1 MRIVIDTNIWVSGLL
16 WRGLPWQLLQLAET
30 GRIEICMTEV
40 MLAELSEVLRYP
52 RLQSRLQ
59 SIGVTSEELITYVS
73 QCATF
78 FESPSI
84 SSSDAPLVATDP
96 DDDIFIHC
104 ALVAKA
110 SYLVSGD
117 HHLLEM
123 QQYADISIV
132 TVHDLFEQVSL

>member
-16 WRGLPWQLLQLAET
+16 WCGLPWQLLQLAET
-30 GRIEICMTEV
+30 GRVEICMTEV
-40 MLAELSEVLRYP
+40 MLEELSEVLRYP

-59 SIGVTSEELITYVS
+59 SVGVTPDELITYVS

-78 FESPSI
+78 FEFSPVSP
-84 SSSDAPLVATDP
+84 SDAPLVATDP

-104 ALVAKA
+104 VLVAKA
-110 SYLVSGD
+110 SYLISGD

-123 QQYADISIV
+123 QHYAGIPIV
-132 TVHDLFEQVSL
+132 TVHDFFAQALL

>member
-16 WRGLPWQLLQLAET
+16 WRGLSWQLLRLAET
-30 GRIEICMTEV
+30 GRVEICMTEA
-40 MLAELSEVLRYP
+40 MLQELYEVLRYP

-59 SIGVTSEELITYVS
+59 SVGVTPDELIDYVS

-78 FESPSI
+78 FEPSPI
-84 SSSDAPLVATDP
+84 SPSDAPLVATDP

-104 ALVAKA
+104 ALVAGA

-123 QQYADISIV
+123 QHYAGIQIV
-132 TVHDLFEQVSL
+132 TVHDFFAQVLL

>member
-1 MRIVIDTNIWVSGLL
+1 VRIVVDTNIWVSGLL

-30 GRIEICMTEV
+30 GRVEICMTEV
-40 MLAELSEVLRYP
+40 MLEELSAVLHYS

-59 SIGVTSEELITYVS
+59 CIGVTPDELITYVS

-78 FESPSI
+78 FESPPA
-84 SSSDAPLVATDP
+84 SSSDVPLVAIDP
-96 DDDIFIHC
+96 DDDIFIRC

-110 SYLVSGD
+110 SWLVSGD

-123 QQYADISIV
+123 QHYAGIQIV
-132 TVHDLFEQVSL
+132 TVHDFFAQVLL